1 MTPEERAKFEAV
13 IAALAPSTQWALL
26 VALERFQDGEVTL
39 ESALEGIRLAVTEN
53 RLEKVQA

>member
-26 VALERFQDGEVTL
+26 VALERFQDGEVSL
-39 ESALEGIRLAVTEN
+39 DDALEGVRQAVAHG
-53 RLEKVQA
+53 KIAVAV

>member
-26 VALERFQDGEVTL
+26 VALERFQDGAVSLTD
-39 ESALEGIRLAVTEN
+39 ALEGVRQAVAHD
-53 RLEKVQA
+53 KIAVAI